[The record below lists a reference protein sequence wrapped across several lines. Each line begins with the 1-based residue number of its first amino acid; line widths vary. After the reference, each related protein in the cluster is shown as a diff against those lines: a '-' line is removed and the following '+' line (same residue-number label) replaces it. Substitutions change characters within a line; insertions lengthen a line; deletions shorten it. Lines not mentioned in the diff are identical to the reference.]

1 MKKIA
6 AIHDL
11 SGYGRASLTVAIP
24 ILTHMGFQVCPL
36 PTAILSAHS
45 EYKDFRSL
53 DLTDY
58 MESFIA
64 HWKELQLQ
72 FDAIYT
78 GYLASVK
85 QMGIVSDFF
94 AHFKNGQN
102 FILVDP
108 VTSSAPVSVTIEISA
123 VLSINV
129 PALLVIPTVLQP
141 FRNNRFFQPTEE
153 YLGHRLY
160 EVRCSR
166 CRL

>member
-58 MESFIA
+58 MESFIS

-85 QMGIVSDFF
+85 QMGIVRDFF
-94 AHFKNGQN
+94 EHFKNDQN

-108 VTSSAPVSVTIEISA
+108 VLGEEVPGRNFIVHEGKQRKRKKVHSQRSGSDNSS
-123 VLSINV
+123 
-129 PALLVIPTVLQP
+129 
-141 FRNNRFFQPTEE
+141 
-153 YLGHRLY
+153 
-160 EVRCSR
+160 
-166 CRL
+166 